1 MDNSSY
7 RSQYIQS
14 GNENISE
21 QSIAVYDAF
30 WKRLQKSEDAVGK
43 PMEDGYTTEEYV
55 KLIDGMNVSN
65 ISAFLTYK
73 SKINRY
79 LKWLN
84 GNGLLD
90 QEFVDNL
97 RLVKYDMVPSYHV
110 YDTKYFKDFHSLQQ
124 SIEDTLW
131 AAERIDDRIFST
143 QITAIYLA
151 WCGYTAEEA
160 VSIKK
165 DEVFEDHIDSSGH
178 KCFPNDKIMEYIKD
192 YRDATEYESQGR
204 GVITLKFE
212 SYPLAWYFAAMHTDI
227 DCLNKRNQKGFLF
240 TMGDDCYPDRLTAR
254 EIKDIFGD
262 TVERDIPV
270 EELLNLVNRK
280 YEVFHLVLDRRSDT
294 SNIAKWRSL
303 MGERVIKVSDYTKVP
318 EIIVSILETMGGKD
332 VDEVAASWD
341 GSTSIVVKSALDGLK
356 SVTAKSDLVEF

>member
-21 QSIAVYDAF
+21 KSIAVYDAF

-55 KLIDGMNVSN
+55 RLIDGMNVSN

-110 YDTKYFKDFHSLQQ
+110 YDTKYFKDFPSLQQ
-124 SIEDTLW
+124 AIEDTLW

-151 WCGYTAEEA
+151 WCGFTAEEA

-165 DEVFEDHIDSSGH
+165 NEVFEDHIDSSGH
-178 KCFPNDKIMEYIKD
+178 KCFPNGKIMEYIKD

-204 GVITLKFE
+204 GVITLKYMYSDLLLRTCRAE
-212 SYPLAWYFAAMHTDI
+212 SVDTKTLRIMLRGFGKSSGEEVNLFTYDKIYWSGIFNRAYIYELENGEIKPGDVEIMEAIFQQKYPSVAVA
-227 DCLNKRNQKGFLF
+227 NKRLRDYQKFKEHF
-240 TMGDDCYPDRLTAR
+240 FP
-254 EIKDIFGD
+254 
-262 TVERDIPV
+262 
-270 EELLNLVNRK
+270 
-280 YEVFHLVLDRRSDT
+280 EV
-294 SNIAKWRSL
+294 K
-303 MGERVIKVSDYTKVP
+303 G
-318 EIIVSILETMGGKD
+318 
-332 VDEVAASWD
+332 
-341 GSTSIVVKSALDGLK
+341 
-356 SVTAKSDLVEF
+356 

>member
-14 GNENISE
+14 GNENISD

-131 AAERIDDRIFST
+131 ATERIDDRIFST

-204 GVITLKFE
+204 GVITLKYVY
-212 SYPLAWYFAAMHTDI
+212 SDLLLRTCRADSVDTKTLRIM
-227 DCLNKRNQKGFLF
+227 LRGFGKSSGEEVNLF
-240 TMGDDCYPDRLTAR
+240 TYDKIYWSG
-254 EIKDIFGD
+254 IFNRAYIYMSLR
-262 TVERDIPV
+262 TEK
-270 EELLNLVNRK
+270 LNLV
-280 YEVFHLVLDRRSDT
+280 
-294 SNIAKWRSL
+294 
-303 MGERVIKVSDYTKVP
+303 M
-318 EIIVSILETMGGKD
+318 
-332 VDEVAASWD
+332 
-341 GSTSIVVKSALDGLK
+341 
-356 SVTAKSDLVEF
+356 

>member
-21 QSIAVYDAF
+21 KSIAVYDAF

-110 YDTKYFKDFHSLQQ
+110 YDTKYFKDFPSLQQ
-124 SIEDTLW
+124 AIEDTLW

-151 WCGYTAEEA
+151 WCGFAAEEA

-165 DEVFEDHIDSSGH
+165 NEVLEDCIDSSGH

-204 GVITLKFE
+204 GVITLKYMYSDLLLRTCRADSVDTKTLRIMMRNFGKSSGE
-212 SYPLAWYFAAMHTDI
+212 EVNLFAYDKIYWSGIFNRAYIYELENGEIKPGDVEAMETIFQQKYPSVAVA
-227 DCLNKRNQKGFLF
+227 NKRLRDYQKFKEYF
-240 TMGDDCYPDRLTAR
+240 FP
-254 EIKDIFGD
+254 E
-262 TVERDIPV
+262 
-270 EELLNLVNRK
+270 
-280 YEVFHLVLDRRSDT
+280 
-294 SNIAKWRSL
+294 AK
-303 MGERVIKVSDYTKVP
+303 G
-318 EIIVSILETMGGKD
+318 
-332 VDEVAASWD
+332 
-341 GSTSIVVKSALDGLK
+341 
-356 SVTAKSDLVEF
+356 

>member
-204 GVITLKFE
+204 GVITLKYVY
-212 SYPLAWYFAAMHTDI
+212 SDLLLRTCRADSVDTKTLRIM
-227 DCLNKRNQKGFLF
+227 LRGFGKSSGEEVNLF
-240 TMGDDCYPDRLTAR
+240 TYDKIYWSG
-254 EIKDIFGD
+254 IFNRAYIYMSLR
-262 TVERDIPV
+262 TEK
-270 EELLNLVNRK
+270 LNLV
-280 YEVFHLVLDRRSDT
+280 
-294 SNIAKWRSL
+294 
-303 MGERVIKVSDYTKVP
+303 M
-318 EIIVSILETMGGKD
+318 
-332 VDEVAASWD
+332 
-341 GSTSIVVKSALDGLK
+341 
-356 SVTAKSDLVEF
+356 

>member
-43 PMEDGYTTEEYV
+43 PMEDGYTTE
-55 KLIDGMNVSN
+55 
-65 ISAFLTYK
+65 
-73 SKINRY
+73 
-79 LKWLN
+79 
-84 GNGLLD
+84 
-90 QEFVDNL
+90 
-97 RLVKYDMVPSYHV
+97 
-110 YDTKYFKDFHSLQQ
+110 KYFKDFHSLQQ

-204 GVITLKFE
+204 GVITLKYVYSDLLLRTCRADSVDTKTLRIMLRGFGKSSGE
-212 SYPLAWYFAAMHTDI
+212 EVNLFTYDKIYWSGIFNRAYIYELENGEIKPGDVETMETIFQQKYPSVAVA
-227 DCLNKRNQKGFLF
+227 NKRLRDYQKFKEHF
-240 TMGDDCYPDRLTAR
+240 FP
-254 EIKDIFGD
+254 E
-262 TVERDIPV
+262 
-270 EELLNLVNRK
+270 
-280 YEVFHLVLDRRSDT
+280 
-294 SNIAKWRSL
+294 AK
-303 MGERVIKVSDYTKVP
+303 G
-318 EIIVSILETMGGKD
+318 
-332 VDEVAASWD
+332 
-341 GSTSIVVKSALDGLK
+341 
-356 SVTAKSDLVEF
+356 

>member
-204 GVITLKFE
+204 GVITLKYVYSDLLLRTCRADSVDTKTLRIMLRGFGKSSGE
-212 SYPLAWYFAAMHTDI
+212 EVNLFTYDKIYWSGIFNRAYIYELENGEIKPGDVETMETIFVAVA
-227 DCLNKRNQKGFLF
+227 NKRLRDYQKFKEHF
-240 TMGDDCYPDRLTAR
+240 FP
-254 EIKDIFGD
+254 E
-262 TVERDIPV
+262 
-270 EELLNLVNRK
+270 
-280 YEVFHLVLDRRSDT
+280 
-294 SNIAKWRSL
+294 AK
-303 MGERVIKVSDYTKVP
+303 G
-318 EIIVSILETMGGKD
+318 
-332 VDEVAASWD
+332 
-341 GSTSIVVKSALDGLK
+341 
-356 SVTAKSDLVEF
+356 

>member
-204 GVITLKFE
+204 GVITLK
-212 SYPLAWYFAAMHTDI
+212 L
-227 DCLNKRNQKGFLF
+227 
-240 TMGDDCYPDRLTAR
+240 
-254 EIKDIFGD
+254 
-262 TVERDIPV
+262 
-270 EELLNLVNRK
+270 
-280 YEVFHLVLDRRSDT
+280 
-294 SNIAKWRSL
+294 SL
-303 MGERVIKVSDYTKVP
+303 IH
-318 EIIVSILETMGGKD
+318 I
-332 VDEVAASWD
+332 
-341 GSTSIVVKSALDGLK
+341 
-356 SVTAKSDLVEF
+356 

>member
-204 GVITLKFE
+204 GVITLKYVY
-212 SYPLAWYFAAMHTDI
+212 SDLLLRTCRSDSVDTKTLRIM
-227 DCLNKRNQKGFLF
+227 LRGFGKSSGEEVNLF
-240 TMGDDCYPDRLTAR
+240 TYDKIYWSGIFSGTPFAGGQDRYLS
-254 EIKDIFGD
+254 G
-262 TVERDIPV
+262 
-270 EELLNLVNRK
+270 
-280 YEVFHLVLDRRSDT
+280 
-294 SNIAKWRSL
+294 
-303 MGERVIKVSDYTKVP
+303 
-318 EIIVSILETMGGKD
+318 
-332 VDEVAASWD
+332 
-341 GSTSIVVKSALDGLK
+341 
-356 SVTAKSDLVEF
+356 